1 MRRSENTE
9 RVMQI
14 AFQRYRE
21 GGVGVRTVISE
32 TKGLKISQPGFAKA
46 YKKWLSQQMPLKST
60 SVGEKISQ
68 SAWGENLARV
78 SKLVVAE
85 RAKVQGK
92 RKSAADIVK
101 EESTI
106 ASLRT
111 DTVNKHI
118 QKGSLLPP
126 PPGEEEKKKGEGRGE
141 SLPTPLSPPLV
152 SLYSCLAPNF
162 PSPPQFDRYSR
173 SKATVI
179 LQGPYFVSTRR
190 ISHIGHCS
198 WRVR

>member
-1 MRRSENTE
+1 MLAFSYLPLSTCTYSIVV
-9 RVMQI
+9 RVYVLALDMYLI
-14 AFQRYRE
+14 YK
-21 GGVGVRTVISE
+21 VPVISILVATNVMSE

-46 YKKWLSQQMPLKST
+46 YKKWLSQQTPLKST
-60 SVGEKISQ
+60 SVGEKSSQ

-92 RKSAADIVK
+92 RKSTADIVK
-101 EESTI
+101 EESII

-126 PPGEEEKKKGEGRGE
+126 PPWRRGKEKRRRKRRK
-141 SLPTPLSPPLV
+141 SPHP
-152 SLYSCLAPNF
+152 
-162 PSPPQFDRYSR
+162 PSR
-173 SKATVI
+173 
-179 LQGPYFVSTRR
+179 L
-190 ISHIGHCS
+190 H
-198 WRVR
+198 

>member
-1 MRRSENTE
+1 MRRSTNAGRRSGNTE
-9 RVMQI
+9 RIMQI
-14 AFQRYRE
+14 SFQRYRE

-46 YKKWLSQQMPLKST
+46 YKKWLSQQTPLKST
-60 SVGEKISQ
+60 SVGEKSSQ

-92 RKSAADIVK
+92 RKSTADIVK
-101 EESTI
+101 EESSI

-126 PPGEEEKKKGEGRGE
+126 PPWRRGKEKRRRKRRK
-141 SLPTPLSPPLV
+141 SPHP
-152 SLYSCLAPNF
+152 
-162 PSPPQFDRYSR
+162 PSR
-173 SKATVI
+173 
-179 LQGPYFVSTRR
+179 L
-190 ISHIGHCS
+190 H
-198 WRVR
+198 

>member
-1 MRRSENTE
+1 MRRSTNAGRRSGNTE
-9 RVMQI
+9 RIMQI

-46 YKKWLSQQMPLKST
+46 YKKWLSQQTPLKST
-60 SVGEKISQ
+60 SVGEKSSQ

-92 RKSAADIVK
+92 RKSTADIVK

-126 PPGEEEKKKGEGRGE
+126 PPWRIGKEKRRRKRRK
-141 SLPTPLSPPLV
+141 SPL
-152 SLYSCLAPNF
+152 
-162 PSPPQFDRYSR
+162 PSPL
-173 SKATVI
+173 A
-179 LQGPYFVSTRR
+179 STS
-190 ISHIGHCS
+190 IPLFLSCP
-198 WRVR
+198 

>member
-1 MRRSENTE
+1 MRPSTNAGRRSGNTE
-9 RVMQI
+9 RIMQI

-32 TKGLKISQPGFAKA
+32 TKGLQISQPGFAKA
-46 YKKWLSQQMPLKST
+46 YKKWLSQQTPLKST
-60 SVGEKISQ
+60 SVGEKSSQ

-92 RKSAADIVK
+92 RKSTADIVK

-111 DTVNKHI
+111 DTVNKHM
-118 QKGSLLPP
+118 QKGFLLPP
-126 PPGEEEKKKGEGRGE
+126 PPWRRGKEKRRRKRRK
-141 SLPTPLSPPLV
+141 SPP
-152 SLYSCLAPNF
+152 
-162 PSPPQFDRYSR
+162 PSPL
-173 SKATVI
+173 A
-179 LQGPYFVSTRR
+179 STS
-190 ISHIGHCS
+190 IPLFLSCP
-198 WRVR
+198 